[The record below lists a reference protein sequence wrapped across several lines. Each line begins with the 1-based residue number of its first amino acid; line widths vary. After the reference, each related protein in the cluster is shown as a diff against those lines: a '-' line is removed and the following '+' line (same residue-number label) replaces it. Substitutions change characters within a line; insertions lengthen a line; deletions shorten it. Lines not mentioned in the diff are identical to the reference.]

1 MSDGK
6 KSCLGFIFLIGA
18 LVIAVSAV
26 LVGGIGEAIKYLG
39 GNTFG
44 ISLKSGLI
52 IGVGA
57 LVFFFVLAVYMFI
70 TIRNY
75 AWFPAIAAGVYTVLP
90 DLIIGPED
98 DIVVL
103 LLGGLISGL
112 LAWRQSQG
120 AGVEKLDA
128 GEE

>member
-18 LVIAVSAV
+18 LVIAVLA
-26 LVGGIGEAIKYLG
+26 LVAGGIGEVVNYLG

-44 ISLKSGLI
+44 VGIRSGLI

-103 LLGGLISGL
+103 ILGGLISGL

-120 AGVEKLDA
+120 AKGEKLDA